1 MAEVIKMPKMSDTM
15 TEGVIAS
22 WLKKVGDTVKSGDIL
37 AEVETDKATMELESY
52 EDGTLLF
59 VGPKEKDSVPVDGVL
74 AIIGKKDED
83 ISALLSDIQGGGG
96 ASKPAEKPAEA
107 APAPAEQP
115 APAPAASAPAPAAP
129 APAPAASSKAAVN
142 ASVITMPKMS
152 DTMTEGTIA
161 NWLKK
166 VGDKV
171 KAGDILAEVETDKA
185 TMELE
190 SYEDGT
196 LLYIGVEA
204 GNSVVVDGV
213 LAIIG
218 EEGADFQQLLNGGGG
233 GAAPAQATPGQ
244 ALEQAD
250 EQVENAQTDNQ
261 IKNSTPASSNPPV
274 AVPGQGTNGQAASA
288 ASANTGGRIF
298 ASPLAKRMAEEK
310 GIDIAQIK
318 GSGDNGRIVVKDV
331 ESYTPAAKPAAQA
344 AAPAP
349 APVAAAPQ
357 PTPAPAAT
365 GKAGQDYE
373 EVAVSQMRKVIA
385 RRLSESLFTAPH
397 FYLTMEIDMDKAVET
412 RTALNE
418 VSPVKISFN
427 DLVIKAAAA
436 ALRSHPAVNS
446 SWLGD
451 KIRFNKQIN
460 IGVAM
465 AVEEGLLV
473 PVVRNAD
480 QKGLSQIAGEVK
492 EFSGRAKA
500 KKLQPA
506 DWEGNTFTI
515 SNLGMFGI
523 EEFTAIINSPDAC
536 IMAVGGIKQTPVVK
550 NGQIVVGNVMKVTL
564 SCDHR
569 VVDGAVGSA
578 FLQTFKKLLEDPI
591 RILV

>member
-83 ISALLSDIQGGGG
+83 ISALLTDIQGGGG
-96 ASKPAEKPAEA
+96 ASKPAEKPAEPA
-107 APAPAEQP
+107 SAPAEKP
-115 APAPAASAPAPAAP
+115 APAPTASAAAPAAP
-129 APAPAASSKAAVN
+129 SASAKAAVN

-161 NWLKK
+161 SWLKK

-171 KAGDILAEVETDKA
+171 KSGDILAEVETDKA

-204 GNSVVVDGV
+204 GKSVSVDGI

-218 EEGADFQQLLNGGGG
+218 EEGADFQQLLNGGSG
-233 GAAPAQATPGQ
+233 GAAPAQATPDQ

-261 IKNSTPASSNPPV
+261 IKNSTPANSNPEV
-274 AVPGQGTNGQAASA
+274 AVPAAGANGQASSA

-298 ASPLAKRMAEEK
+298 ASPLAKRIAEEK

-331 ESYTPAAKPAAQA
+331 ESYTPAAKPAAPA
-344 AAPAP
+344 TAPTPAPSPVAAPAP
-349 APVAAAPQ
+349 QTQ
-357 PTPAPAAT
+357 PASKLSA
-365 GKAGQDYE
+365 DYE
-373 EVAVSQMRKVIA
+373 EVSVSQMRKVIA

-397 FYLTMEIDMDKAVET
+397 FYLTMEIDMDKAIET

-451 KIRFNKQIN
+451 KIRYNKQIN

-473 PVVRNAD
+473 PVVRQAD
-480 QKGLSQIAGEVK
+480 QKSLSQIAGEVK
-492 EFSGRAKA
+492 DFSGKAKS

-523 EEFTAIINSPDAC
+523 EEFTAIINPPDAC

-550 NGQIVVGNVMKVTL
+550 NGQIVVGNVMKVTM

>member
-59 VGPKEKDSVPVDGVL
+59 VGPKEKDSVPVDGIL
-74 AIIGKKDED
+74 AIIGKQNED
-83 ISALLSDIQGGGG
+83 ISGLLSEIQGGGS
-96 ASKPAEKPAEA
+96 APKAAEQPV
-107 APAPAEQP
+107 APAATPADKP
-115 APAPAASAPAPAAP
+115 APAPAAAAPAAP
-129 APAPAASSKAAVN
+129 APSSAPVN

-171 KAGDILAEVETDKA
+171 KSGDILAEVETDKA

-196 LLYIGVEA
+196 LLYVGVEA
-204 GNSVVVDGV
+204 GSSVAVDGV
-213 LAIIG
+213 IAIIG
-218 EEGADFQQLLNGGGG
+218 EEGADYQQLLNGGNG
-233 GAAPAQATPGQ
+233 GAAGAQPTPGQ
-244 ALEQAD
+244 NLNQAD
-250 EQVENAQTDNQ
+250 EQVENAQTDTQ
-261 IKNSTPASSNPPV
+261 INNSTPSGSNPNV
-274 AVPGQGTNGQAASA
+274 NVPGQGLNGQSSQASA
-288 ASANTGGRIF
+288 ANTGGRIF
-298 ASPLAKRMAEEK
+298 ASPLAKKIAEEK
-310 GIDIAQIK
+310 GIDLAQVK

-331 ESYTPAAKPAAQA
+331 ESFTPAAAPAAPA
-344 AAPAP
+344 AATTAAPAP
-349 APVAAAPQ
+349 AAKPQPVAASAPS
-357 PTPAPAAT
+357 
-365 GKAGQDYE
+365 QDYE
-373 EVAVSQMRKVIA
+373 EVPVSQMRKVIA
-385 RRLSESLFTAPH
+385 KRLSESLFTAPH
-397 FYLTMEIDMDKAVET
+397 FYLTMEIDMDKAIET
-412 RTALNE
+412 RNALNE
-418 VSPVKISFN
+418 VSPIKISFN

-473 PVVRNAD
+473 PVVRQAD
-480 QKGLSQIAGEVK
+480 QKSLSQIAGEVK
-492 EFSGRAKA
+492 DFSGKAKS

-523 EEFTAIINSPDAC
+523 EEFTAIINPPDAC

-550 NGQIVVGNVMKVTL
+550 NGQVVPGNVMKVTL